1 MLEFLAGL
9 VAVILVG
16 IGILIIAG
24 PTVPRRLAALLRL
37 TRRVR
42 SRVRAARIEPGREA
56 AATGLHPGSQRALIA
71 ASRLSAL
78 LRAHGQEELA
88 AELRVAAR
96 RLSVDESRS
105 LYAFSATLR
114 RMRGVRLGDRGSQER
129 LYELASELRF
139 AVSDRAE
146 QLELLPFR

>member
-1 MLEFLAGL
+1 MLEFVAGA
-9 VAVILVG
+9 VAVILVV

-24 PTVPRRLAALLRL
+24 PAVPRRLRRLLLRS
-37 TRRVR
+37 RRI
-42 SRVRAARIEPGREA
+42 RARARNVPVESGRYA
-56 AATGLHPGSQRALIA
+56 AGGLHAGSQRALIA
-71 ASRLSAL
+71 ASKLAAL
-78 LRAHGQEELA
+78 LREHGQEELA

-96 RLSVDESRS
+96 RLAVDESRS

-114 RMRGVRLGDRGSQER
+114 RLRGVKLGDRGSQES

-139 AVSDRAE
+139 AVADRAE